1 MKKINFNVELKDAF
15 GQVVREKHR
24 AADTNTNTDTETYPV
39 MLDISVVNILG
50 HPASVPEG
58 TTLTP
63 MEVLE
68 RLNLQQKVA
77 SKAEQEYSPEELA
90 RVREATIT
98 LFNKKMLGLDLAGT
112 IIKMTE

>member
-1 MKKINFNVELKDAF
+1 MKKINFNVELRDAF
-15 GQVVREKHR
+15 GQVVKEKR
-24 AADTNTNTDTETYPV
+24 RPADTETYPV
-39 MLDISVVNILG
+39 MLDVSVVNILG

-58 TTLTP
+58 EQFTP

-68 RLNLQQKVA
+68 RLNLQQKIA
-77 SKAEQEYSPEELA
+77 SKAEHEYSPEELA
-90 RVREATIT
+90 RIREATIT

>member
-1 MKKINFNVELKDAF
+1 MKKINFNVELRDAF
-15 GQVVREKHR
+15 GQVVKEKR
-24 AADTNTNTDTETYPV
+24 RPADTETYPV
-39 MLDISVVNILG
+39 MLDVSVVNIIG

-68 RLNLQQKVA
+68 RLNLQQKIA

-90 RVREATIT
+90 RIREATIT

>member
-1 MKKINFNVELKDAF
+1 MEKINFNVELKDAF
-15 GQVVREKHR
+15 GQVVKEKRR
-24 AADTNTNTDTETYPV
+24 ATDTEAYPV
-39 MLDISVVNILG
+39 MLDVSVVNIIG

-68 RLNLQQKVA
+68 RLNLQQKIA

-90 RVREATIT
+90 RIREATIT

>member
-1 MKKINFNVELKDAF
+1 MKKINFDVELKDAF
-15 GQVVREKHR
+15 GQIVHEKR
-24 AADTNTNTDTETYPV
+24 RPADKETYPV
-39 MLDISVVNILG
+39 MLDVSVVNIIG

-90 RVREATIT
+90 RIREATIT

>member
-1 MKKINFNVELKDAF
+1 MKKINFNVELTDAF
-15 GQVVREKHR
+15 GQVVKEKRR
-24 AADTNTNTDTETYPV
+24 AADTEAYPV
-39 MLDISVVNILG
+39 MLDVSVVNILG

-63 MEVLE
+63 MEVLD
-68 RLNLQQKVA
+68 RLTLQQKVA
-77 SKAEQEYSPEELA
+77 SKTEQEYSPKEL
-90 RVREATIT
+90 VLIQEAAIT

>member
-1 MKKINFNVELKDAF
+1 MKKINFDVELKDAF
-15 GQVVREKHR
+15 GQVVHEKR
-24 AADTNTNTDTETYPV
+24 RPADTETYPV

-50 HPASVPEG
+50 HPACVPEG

-63 MEVLE
+63 MEVLD

-77 SKAEQEYSPEELA
+77 SKGEQEYSPEELA
-90 RVREATIT
+90 RIREATIT